1 MIEIYTD
8 GGYSIPKNKGA
19 WAFALSK
26 KEYQSESVQD
36 STSNRMELTAII
48 EAIKY
53 TKDKY
58 PKRNIKIYSDS
69 KYCVNGFTYWMY
81 GWEKNN
87 WLRINGEPLLNIDLW
102 KQLYSLRQ
110 NVTLTWVKGHSG
122 DNMNT
127 FVDKL
132 CSVRY

>member
-8 GGYSIPKNKGA
+8 GGYSIPKKKGA

-26 KEYQSESVQD
+26 KEYQSETVQD

-53 TKDKY
+53 AKGKH
-58 PKRNIKIYSDS
+58 PNRNIRIYSDS

-81 GWEKNN
+81 GCEKYY
-87 WLRINGEPLLNIDLW
+87 WLRVKGEPLLYTDFW
-102 KQLYSLRQ
+102 
-110 NVTLTWVKGHSG
+110 
-122 DNMNT
+122 
-127 FVDKL
+127 
-132 CSVRY
+132 